1 MGLFD
6 SLRRAGLRLILRN
19 ALSLEEEIYGHFLD
33 LPGELAGQ
41 ELPPSLQAIVQEERE
56 HRRLLEELA
65 AGRLEEKELEK
76 VLAEQRL
83 HRLEEV
89 RPLEARHEPIREK
102 LEHIAGHERAIY
114 EFFRSLQDKS
124 KLPFAKRAFRLLA
137 EQEQVHVQL
146 LERLLG
152 R

>member
-1 MGLFD
+1 VGLFD
-6 SLRRAGLRLILRN
+6 SLRRAGLRLILKN
-19 ALSLEEEIYGHFLD
+19 ALALEEEIYGHFLD
-33 LPGELAGQ
+33 LPENLAGQ

-65 AGRLEEKELEK
+65 AGRLEEEELQK
-76 VLAEQRL
+76 ALAERGV

-89 RPLEARHEPIREK
+89 RPLEARYEPIRAK
-102 LEHIAGHERAIY
+102 LGHIAEHERAIY
-114 EFFRSLQDKS
+114 EFFRSLQNKS
-124 KLPFAKRAFRLLA
+124 TLPFAKRAFRLLA

-152 R
+152 